1 MLVRVQSRAPFFN
14 SMEDDMEL
22 KVITNTKKKRGRKPN
37 SETAKYREV
46 RNWDP
51 ISQAKFIFEINKEAG
66 TPVTKAEAYETANH
80 FYQMSKRNQ
89 SVGN

>member
-1 MLVRVQSRAPFFN
+1 MGLKIIQNKSRKP
-14 SMEDDMEL
+14 
-22 KVITNTKKKRGRKPN
+22 GRKPN
-37 SETAKYREV
+37 PETAKYKEV
-46 RNWDP
+46 CNWDP
-51 ISQAKFIFEINKEAG
+51 ISQAKFIYEINKEAG